1 MRCSPR
7 SHDAAHG
14 GPHALEG
21 STSGICA
28 TDSKWPPQPRYA
40 GTVPIVDPCLG
51 CPYRYSAAIGPR
63 GNPVS
68 PIVLV
73 GEAPGA
79 TEIVEGEPFRG
90 RAGDVLWKAV
100 DEARLLEGDLFVTN
114 SVACRPPHG
123 PPSAKAIHACHGRL
137 VRDLEAHRRDV
148 IVALGRTAVRAVTGE
163 RDFPILKR
171 HGEVLSS
178 IWAPVVP
185 TLHPAR
191 VLRRPAEYPMLV
203 EDLRHA
209 RRIAYGPGV

>member
-1 MRCSPR
+1 
-7 SHDAAHG
+7 
-14 GPHALEG
+14 
-21 STSGICA
+21 
-28 TDSKWPPQPRYA
+28 
-40 GTVPIVDPCLG
+40 VPIVDPCLG